1 MGWGKG
7 CPSQSSCLMAD
18 VVTGGHLVEVLLSI
32 SFSTVRS
39 FSLPTL
45 QAEKRLT
52 KVRKPHT
59 KFKE

>member
-1 MGWGKG
+1 
-7 CPSQSSCLMAD
+7 MAD